1 MDLKIPPPIVQIEL
15 DSFVKEDLFILGA
28 ILDSLASVMCLV
40 GVVLVTVSLLRKKFK
55 SLKSLPEPS

>member
-28 ILDSLASVMCLV
+28 ILDSLAFVMCLV
-40 GVVLVTVSLLRKKFK
+40 GVVLVTVSLLRNKFN
-55 SLKSLPEPS
+55 SLKTLPEPR